1 MIKRLT
7 LAMSVTGAALALSA
21 GIASAAPM
29 PAPATAQ
36 PAVAPQAPAPAPD
49 GGEMAEPRF
58 NNPLTSVLGLL
69 APVTDLL
76 PMPMPPS

>member
-21 GIASAAPM
+21 GITSAAPM
-29 PAPATAQ
+29 PAPVTAQ
-36 PAVAPQAPAPAPD
+36 PAVAPQAPAPAPG
-49 GGEMAEPRF
+49 GGEMAEPPF
-58 NNPLTSVLGLL
+58 NPLTPALGLL
-69 APVTDLL
+69 TPVTDLL

>member
-7 LAMSVTGAALALSA
+7 LALSVTGAALALSA

-29 PAPATAQ
+29 PAPLTAQ
-36 PAVAPQAPAPAPD
+36 PAVAPQVPAPAPD
-49 GGEMAEPRF
+49 GGEMAQPPV
-58 NNPLTSVLGLL
+58 NPLASVLGLL
-69 APVTDLL
+69 TPVTDLL